1 MKLLTDKIEREG
13 IVLDSN
19 VLKVDSFINHQ
30 MDPQLMNEI
39 GLEFARRFKDAGV
52 TRILTI
58 ESSGIAPAIMAGLA
72 MNVPVIFARKRKS
85 LTLTSD
91 LYTSTV
97 YSFTKQE
104 SNEITVSKKYL
115 LKEDRVLIIDDFLA
129 NGQAAIGLADLVE
142 QAGAE
147 VSGIGILI
155 EKSFQPGAD
164 EILKKGYRLESLAR
178 IASLQEGKVKFAADR
193 EVQSIYSGGY

>member
-1 MKLLTDKIEREG
+1 MELLKKKIEEEG
-13 IVLDSN
+13 IVLSDH

-30 MDPQLMNEI
+30 MDPHLMKEI
-39 GLEFARRFKDAGV
+39 GQEFARLFKEAGI

-72 MNVPVIFARKRKS
+72 LDVPVIFARKRKS

-91 LYTSTV
+91 LYTATV

-104 SNEITVSKKYL
+104 SNEITVSKKYMHA
-115 LKEDRVLIIDDFLA
+115 DDHVLIIDDFLA
-129 NGQAAIGLADLVE
+129 NGQAALGLANIVE
-142 QAGAE
+142 QAGAT

-155 EKSFQPGAD
+155 EKSFQQGAED
-164 EILKKGYRLESLAR
+164 LIAKGYRVESLAR
-178 IASLQEGKVKFAADR
+178 IASLKDGKVTFAEQR
-193 EVQSIYSGGY
+193 INEVIYAGGN

>member
-178 IASLQEGKVKFAADR
+178 IASLQDGKVKFAADR

>member
-13 IVLDSN
+13 IVLGNN

-39 GLEFARRFKDAGV
+39 GLEFARRFKDARV

-178 IASLQEGKVKFAADR
+178 IASLQDGKVKFAADR

>member
-1 MKLLTDKIEREG
+1 MELLTRKIEEEG
-13 IVLDSN
+13 IVLSDQ

-30 MDPQLMNEI
+30 MDPHLMKEI
-39 GLEFARRFKDAGV
+39 GWEFARLFKEAGI

-72 MNVPVIFARKRKS
+72 LDVPVIFARKRKS

-91 LYTSTV
+91 LYTATV

-104 SNEITVSKKYL
+104 SNEITVSKKYMK
-115 LKEDRVLIIDDFLA
+115 KEDRVLIIDDFLA
-129 NGQAAIGLADLVE
+129 NGQAALGLANIVE
-142 QAGAE
+142 QAGAT

-155 EKSFQPGAD
+155 EKSFQPGA
-164 EILKKGYRLESLAR
+164 EELIAKGYRVESLAR
-178 IASLQEGKVKFAADR
+178 IASLKDGKVTFAPSRQMD
-193 EVQSIYSGGY
+193 SIIAGGY

>member
-19 VLKVDSFINHQ
+19 VRKVDSFINHQ

>member
-13 IVLDSN
+13 IVLGNN

-155 EKSFQPGAD
+155 EKSFQPGAE

-178 IASLQEGKVKFAADR
+178 IASLQDGKVKFAADR

>member
-13 IVLDSN
+13 IVLDNN

-178 IASLQEGKVKFAADR
+178 IASLQDGKVKFAADR

>member
-13 IVLDSN
+13 IVLDNN

-164 EILKKGYRLESLAR
+164 EIIKKGYRLESLAR
-178 IASLQEGKVKFAADR
+178 IASLQDGKVKFAADR

>member
-164 EILKKGYRLESLAR
+164 EIIKKGYRLESLAR
-178 IASLQEGKVKFAADR
+178 IASLQDGKVKFAADR